1 MEGLRTPEQVAAI
14 DLDSY
19 LEALPMSEYI
29 EGQMLEGV
37 THTFYFWL
45 SKYQPQVGVV
55 DGVTLEAL
63 YRKNVVDGD
72 MAEAD
77 FLQYCERHQF
87 PVPPQYTETDK
98 AGYFE
103 HEFMAY
109 MHQQKQRQDAQYEAW
124 AEDHGIATTPG
135 SIMRF
140 LDSEGNEYRVRTDT
154 DNRGQIIA

>member
-1 MEGLRTPEQVAAI
+1 MERLIELDKVAAI

-29 EGQMLEGV
+29 EGQILEGV
-37 THTFYFWL
+37 THTFYYWL
-45 SKYQPQVGVV
+45 SKYKPQVGVV

-72 MAEAD
+72 MTELD
-77 FLQYCERHQF
+77 FVQYCENNQL
-87 PVPPQYTETDK
+87 PVPPMYIEADRF
-98 AGYFE
+98 GYFE

-109 MHQQKQRQDAQYEAW
+109 LSKQKQRQDAQYEAW

-140 LDSEGNEYRVRTDT
+140 FDSEGNEYRVRTDT

>member
-1 MEGLRTPEQVAAI
+1 MERLSELDKVAAI

-19 LEALPMSEYI
+19 LEALPMPESV
-29 EGQMLEGV
+29 EGRLLDDA
-37 THTFYFWL
+37 THAFYFWL
-45 SKYQPQVGVV
+45 SKYKPQVGVV

-63 YRKNVVDGD
+63 YLKNVVDGD
-72 MAEAD
+72 MTEMD
-77 FLQYCERHQF
+77 FVQYCENNQL
-87 PVPPQYTETDK
+87 PVPPTYIEADRF
-98 AGYFE
+98 GYFE

-109 MHQQKQRQDAQYEAW
+109 MHQQKQLQDAQYEAW

-154 DNRGQIIA
+154 ANRGQIIA